1 MKQTSTRLFV
11 LVFFNPFQIYICT
24 LSSRLNINIYLLRKS
39 RLTKFTKVN
48 KCRKHKN
55 QCNELK
61 TVLTFTLG
69 ISAKEL
75 FMQKY
80 YLLSNGSFLS
90 GDRRNSL
97 SASIVQPI
105 VFNGFINVV
114 FNIQYSILQFIIVT
128 IVIAIW
134 QFVKI

>member
-1 MKQTSTRLFV
+1 
-11 LVFFNPFQIYICT
+11 
-24 LSSRLNINIYLLRKS
+24 
-39 RLTKFTKVN
+39 
-48 KCRKHKN
+48 
-55 QCNELK
+55 
-61 TVLTFTLG
+61 
-69 ISAKEL
+69 
-75 FMQKY
+75 MQKY